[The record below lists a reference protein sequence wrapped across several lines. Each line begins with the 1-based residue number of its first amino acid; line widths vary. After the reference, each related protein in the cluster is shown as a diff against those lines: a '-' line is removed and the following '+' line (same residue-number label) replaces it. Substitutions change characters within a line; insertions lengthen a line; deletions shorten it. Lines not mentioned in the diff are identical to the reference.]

1 MKTLT
6 IRNKVSG
13 KVMPDVSEEKFAEI
27 RSRSRSWEIV
37 GKTKAKQE
45 KKSKGKDNEE
55 QKGSDEEQ

>member
-1 MKTLT
+1 
-6 IRNKVSG
+6 
-13 KVMPDVSEEKFAEI
+13 MPDVSEEKFAEI